1 MQRTVPWNFARSKIG
16 LREASLKAAVIRA
29 PNAAVHIEKRDR
41 ASPRRGEVLIRVHA
55 CGVCHGDLM
64 LQLGQFPFA
73 RYPIVPG
80 HEIAGVIEEVGED
93 VNEFR
98 PGARVGLS
106 ALFSSCGYCKQ
117 CIGSDEFLCPQ
128 MQFTG
133 ITKDGGYQQFM
144 LAVADYVAPLPDRV
158 DFADAAPLMCAGLT
172 TFSGLRRAGFQPGF
186 KVAIIGLG
194 GLGHL
199 GVLLARA
206 MGGRVAVLSTS
217 ADKKNAAFELGAERF
232 INLKTES
239 PSEALHAWEGGA
251 DIILATS
258 PVVEPMI
265 AAFPGLALNGTM
277 VVLGAP
283 LNNISVNPMDLIMGR
298 RRLMGSPAGSRK
310 DLRDTLEFA
319 AAHRLRPNVTCI
331 PLEDAGKALRQMHD
345 GQLHGRTVIVME

>member
-1 MQRTVPWNFARSKIG
+1 M
-16 LREASLKAAVIRA
+16 KAAVLKG
-29 PNAAVHIEKRDR
+29 PNSDVRVEERDR
-41 ASPRRGEVLIRVHA
+41 PAPERGEVLIRVHA

-80 HEIAGVIEEVGED
+80 HEIAGVIEEVGKD
-93 VNEFR
+93 VTELQ

-106 ALFSSCGYCKQ
+106 ALFSSCGSCKQ
-117 CIGSDEFLCPQ
+117 CCDDDEFLCSQ

-133 ITKDGGYQQFM
+133 ITKDGGYQEFM
-144 LAVADYVAPLPDRV
+144 VAPAAFVAPLPDKL
-158 DFADAAPLMCAGLT
+158 DFVAAAPLMCAGLT
-172 TFSGLRRAGFQPGF
+172 VFSGLRHAGFTPGF
-186 KVAIIGLG
+186 RVAVIGLG

-199 GVLLARA
+199 AVLLVRA
-206 MGGRVAVLSTS
+206 MNGRVAVLSTS
-217 ADKKNAAFELGAERF
+217 ADKREQALALGAETF

-239 PSEALHAWEGGA
+239 ASEALRAWEGGA

-258 PVVEPMI
+258 PAADSMV

-283 LNNISVNPMDLIMGR
+283 LENIEVSPFDLIMGR

-310 DLRDTLEFA
+310 DLRDVLEFA
-319 AAHRLRPNVTCI
+319 AAHNIRPTVTRM
-331 PLEDAGKALRQMHD
+331 PLVDAAKALKAMQA
-345 GQLHGRTVIVME
+345 GRVCGRLVLEMN